1 MRKKAKQAGGKR
13 RGRPPLSSGNRQ
25 GDPGPEVFPESK
37 AGEERNPQRAYNL
50 RGTPARKRARS
61 EVQISLQEPSSD
73 LTPRE
78 DEWGEEQADEEIL
91 LPADSQDQPL
101 PDEREGQPSRQQP
114 SRGPTLL
121 PGDVSSP
128 SSSSSL
134 TGLTRTPARVS
145 GLSGELDNRHS
156 PQTSPAR
163 PDHLDGSALDRLAR
177 VLERVGTNHR
187 TSGMDDLQ
195 IKMLANYQPFDS
207 ARHDICAW
215 IAGFKR
221 LVPDDASNEQ
231 VMRALDC
238 RLPHKYADLLR
249 LARSQCVQY
258 TWDWRETVRLF
269 LSRVA
274 GSENKLSKLRRL
286 KTLTQDGEE
295 IRQFAIRVRDELKK
309 VGGREP
315 RDPEWREGVM
325 VGALD
330 ATAMELDRVANQMPE
345 DTDFWDVI
353 KAVEYWERQNAALL
367 NQADPH
373 SIRRSSAQGVA
384 VLVGNVASPGKDPS
398 IVCTWCSQRGH
409 MEVECL
415 REPRCAICFG
425 DHPERTH
432 DAAARRTLFPVGA
445 KRNMQG
451 ESPGHKDRDNRNLRQ
466 HAQRDSGDRNQAR
479 PSRPPPPPARASAR
493 AAQDSAGWSPRRGK
507 GSRDDNKARPDRE
520 VFQLRPRRPFEK
532 KLPHS
537 STSRQRR

>member
-1 MRKKAKQAGGKR
+1 M
-13 RGRPPLSSGNRQ
+13 
-25 GDPGPEVFPESK
+25 
-37 AGEERNPQRAYNL
+37 
-50 RGTPARKRARS
+50 
-61 EVQISLQEPSSD
+61 
-73 LTPRE
+73 
-78 DEWGEEQADEEIL
+78 
-91 LPADSQDQPL
+91 
-101 PDEREGQPSRQQP
+101 
-114 SRGPTLL
+114 
-121 PGDVSSP
+121 
-128 SSSSSL
+128 
-134 TGLTRTPARVS
+134 
-145 GLSGELDNRHS
+145 
-156 PQTSPAR
+156 
-163 PDHLDGSALDRLAR
+163 
-177 VLERVGTNHR
+177 ERVGTNHR

-286 KTLTQDGEE
+286 KTLTQQDGEE

-309 VGGREP
+309 VRGREP

-373 SIRRSSAQGVA
+373 SAIRRSSAQGA
-384 VLVGNVASPGKDPS
+384 TVLVGNVASPGKDPS

-409 MEVECL
+409 MEVECM

-432 DAAARRTLFPVGA
+432 DAAARRTLFPVGVTW
-445 KRNMQG
+445 
-451 ESPGHKDRDNRNLRQ
+451 P
-466 HAQRDSGDRNQAR
+466 
-479 PSRPPPPPARASAR
+479 
-493 AAQDSAGWSPRRGK
+493 
-507 GSRDDNKARPDRE
+507 
-520 VFQLRPRRPFEK
+520 
-532 KLPHS
+532 
-537 STSRQRR
+537 